1 MKIACLRGS
10 WFFSL
15 ILKGQSR
22 KIFMLPLREGK
33 GGNCV
38 FILGRGRERGEWSAE
53 RREIRARKW
62 GDSFKVTVA

>member
-38 FILGRGRERGEWSAE
+38 FILGGGGKRGENGVRRDE
-53 RREIRARKW
+53 RQEPESGGTHLK
-62 GDSFKVTVA
+62 